1 MQRWALHGWM
11 KAPIMDTRGRVAPL
25 RDDEMNA
32 DQRALATEI
41 GASRGGV
48 VGGPFAIWLRTPEI
62 GKRISLVS
70 ARLRMTSA
78 FEKRLV
84 ELLVLIITRD
94 WKAQYAWTA
103 HARQALEEGI
113 TPAVVEAL
121 RTKAD
126 PPFTR
131 DDERLIY
138 EIFSQLSGMRT
149 LDESTYARG
158 VAAFGLN
165 GMIELVTTAGLY
177 TMISMMLVTFD
188 VPATNGERTLG

>member
-1 MQRWALHGWM
+1 
-11 KAPIMDTRGRVAPL
+11 MDRQGRAAPL
-25 RDDEMNA
+25 RDDEMDA
-32 DQRALATEI
+32 DQKALAAEI
-41 GASRGGV
+41 GGSRGGV

-62 GKRISLVS
+62 GKRISFVS
-70 ARLRMTSA
+70 ERLRKNSA

-84 ELLVLIITRD
+84 ELLVLIVTRD

-113 TPAVVEAL
+113 TPEVVEAL
-121 RTKAD
+121 RTKSD

-138 EIFSQLSGMRT
+138 EIFSTLSGSRT
-149 LDESTYARG
+149 MDEATYAKG
-158 VAAFGLN
+158 VEAFGLN